1 MEKERIATARKG
13 PRNDKTIKVIEYV
26 HTADGELVRV
36 DQLGPEQ
43 YEKFRRWLG
52 CTYLNELYRGRA
64 EFYYPET
71 AGDGLRFCGETTG
84 AHCAPLRP
92 ETAGG
97 HNG

>member
-1 MEKERIATARKG
+1 MYMKNEQDTRRPSSGASRHLP
-13 PRNDKTIKVIEYV
+13 PRGKAPGAGKAIRVIEYV

-36 DQLGPEQ
+36 DQLGPKQ

-71 AGDGLRFCGETTG
+71 AG
-84 AHCAPLRP
+84 
-92 ETAGG
+92 G